1 MRHEFG
7 MTLVL
12 TTHYLEEADRMAERV
27 VIIDQGSII
36 ADDTPTALRH
46 THAADVVTLDYADGE
61 GAARA
66 RTALGQ
72 DGRFADRVTSES
84 VGGSKGAQVRL
95 EVDDGPALLPLLLHA
110 LEAGGA
116 RPVRAAIAEAT
127 LDDVFLNLT
136 GRSLREESESADD
149 AAATEALAAAAS
161 AGGGMGGAA

>member
-36 ADDTPTALRH
+36 ADDTPTALWH

-95 EVDDGPALLPLLLHA
+95 EVDDGPALLPRCSMRW
-110 LEAGGA
+110 
-116 RPVRAAIAEAT
+116 RPAVPVPCEQSSRKPPWT
-127 LDDVFLNLT
+127 MCSST
-136 GRSLREESESADD
+136 
-149 AAATEALAAAAS
+149 
-161 AGGGMGGAA
+161 